1 MTLPLPRMLADRYRL
16 LSCIG
21 QGGMGQVYRALD
33 TAIRREVAVKLIVP
47 DPASGPDSVER
58 FLREAK
64 NTARISHPNIVE
76 VFDFG
81 RGPEG
86 LFFVMELL
94 DGESLADCVIREQR
108 LPIARVLKIAIQL
121 CQGLAHAHGLGVI
134 HRDLKPANIMLLDRG
149 EEDFVKILD
158 FGVAKVEGQGTQL
171 TKTGVLIGTVEY
183 MAPEQILG
191 RPIDARTD
199 IYALGALLY
208 RLLSGAHVFPGPS
221 APAIIHAQVS
231 KQPES
236 LRSRMQNQE
245 FPIELDQIVL
255 RCLAKAPEH
264 RFDDMSDLEQALTS
278 LQDALFA
285 DDPYPSWERTQ
296 VNRDQAP
303 EDGQVAKPPA
313 VKVTSAPRSVSQG
326 AALAVP
332 QVAAAAAGNPAAP
345 AEPARRQEETRVERG
360 SHSAPVP
367 LVSAPP
373 VSAPPVS
380 APPATGAPSSGASS
394 SARSG
399 AQGAAAVSAAPAH
412 ALHGFAQGVSSSSN
426 PSSFALPASS
436 LPSGASAGY
445 IGGYLGAPTTV
456 ESPAEPPARRAK
468 VPLLHGALAMVIG
481 IAGLLFCMT
490 QGLALESLLGAV
502 LTVASVTGILLLA
515 YRRIGGT
522 VIPSRS

>member
-108 LPIARVLKIAIQL
+108 LPIARVLHIAIQL

-149 EEDFVKILD
+149 EDDFVKILD

-199 IYALGALLY
+199 IYAMGALLY
-208 RLLSGAHVFPGPS
+208 RLLSGGHVFPGPS

-245 FPIELDQIVL
+245 FPMELDQIVL

-303 EDGQVAKPPA
+303 EDGIGAKPPV
-313 VKVTSAPRSVSQG
+313 VKTTSAPQSVPQG
-326 AALAVP
+326 AAAV
-332 QVAAAAAGNPAAP
+332 GRNPAAP
-345 AEPARRQEETRVERG
+345 IESSRAEPPRRQEETRVERG

-373 VSAPPVS
+373 VSAPPT
-380 APPATGAPSSGASS
+380 TGALSGSGASS
-394 SARSG
+394 SARG
-399 AQGAAAVSAAPAH
+399 GLQGAASASAPPTQAPQ
-412 ALHGFAQGVSSSSN
+412 GFAHGVSSSSHPAN
-426 PSSFALPASS
+426 FAMPASS
-436 LPSGASAGY
+436 FPSGASAGY
-445 IGGYLGAPTTV
+445 VGGYLGAPTTV
-456 ESPAEPPARRAK
+456 ERPAQTPARRAK

-522 VIPSRS
+522 VLPSRP